1 MFDGVR
7 RSYDL
12 LILYV
17 MKVIEQLGT
26 DEALELLEDASK
38 RQGVITAREMKRKLP
53 DGLSN
58 LDTGAEVYRR
68 FMMDA
73 GAEIK
78 IHKRDETSVTFI
90 IERCPFFEAFLDVG
104 VDCGMFLNGL
114 CSNLTLP
121 SIQATLNEFDPDL
134 RVETVLTRESAEEFC
149 LERVYLDI

>member
-53 DGLSN
+53 DGLST

-78 IHKRDETSVTFI
+78 IHKRDEASVTFI

-104 VDCGMFLNGL
+104 VDCGIFLNGL

>member
-26 DEALELLEDASK
+26 DKALELLEDASK

-53 DGLSN
+53 DGLST

-73 GAEIK
+73 GTEIK